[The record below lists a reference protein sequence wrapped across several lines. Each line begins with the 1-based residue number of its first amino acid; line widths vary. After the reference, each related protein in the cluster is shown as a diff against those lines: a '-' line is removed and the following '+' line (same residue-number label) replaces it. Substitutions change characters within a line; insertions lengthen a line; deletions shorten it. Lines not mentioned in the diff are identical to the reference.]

1 MEKNSEQV
9 PGERD
14 KEITVQFDEE
24 AVNEAVQK
32 EQSRDDR
39 EGVEGLTPTG
49 SVGLPEAAHDD
60 QLSSEASEET
70 GYRQTSDMNSPGDSQ
85 SEDEGVSG
93 GAYAQDERG
102 EGVESLPTWDV
113 APGDEGTENSE
124 RVNGR

>member
-14 KEITVQFDEE
+14 KEITVQFDEG
-24 AVNEAVQK
+24 ALNEAVQN

-49 SVGLPEAAHDD
+49 SIGLPEAADDD
-60 QLSSEASEET
+60 QLAAEDKGDME
-70 GYRQTSDMNSPGDSQ
+70 YRQTSDMNSPGDTQ
-85 SEDEGVSG
+85 SEDEGLSG

-102 EGVESLPTWDV
+102 DGVESLPTWDG
-113 APGDEGTENSE
+113 PSGNEGTENSE
-124 RVNGR
+124 RVNR